1 MQHVLSQMLS
11 KYQIKTKLIS
21 NPLHLVVEYDDK
33 YYGIMILE
41 NPSTTE
47 FTFLNEYR
55 EYDSYD
61 FPIEIVW
68 LSNLVEDYNKAIGE
82 IVRGI
87 KS

>member
-1 MQHVLSQMLS
+1 
-11 KYQIKTKLIS
+11 
-21 NPLHLVVEYDDK
+21 
-33 YYGIMILE
+33 MILE